1 MESLPSK
8 NKNVKY
14 LLCVIDGFTKY
25 AWVKMLKDK
34 KGKTV
39 NAFIEIVNESNRKPL
54 KLYVD
59 QGRDLYEKLMQ
70 EWLDNYDANYDTL
83 MYSTHIDDKS
93 VIAERYIKALKTKI
107 YKK

>member
-1 MESLPSK
+1 MKP
-8 NKNVKY
+8 
-14 LLCVIDGFTKY
+14 
-25 AWVKMLKDK
+25 LKDIK
-34 KGKTV
+34 VKTV
-39 NAFIEIVNESNRKPL
+39 LNAFIEIVNESNRKPL

>member
-1 MESLPSK
+1 MKP
-8 NKNVKY
+8 
-14 LLCVIDGFTKY
+14 
-25 AWVKMLKDK
+25 LKDI

-39 NAFIEIVNESNRKPL
+39 LNAFIEIVNESNRKPL

-59 QGRDLYEKLMQ
+59 QGRELHKKLMQ
-70 EWLDNYDANYDTL
+70 EWLDNYDVNCDTL
-83 MYSTHIDDKS
+83 MYSTHIDGKS

>member
-1 MESLPSK
+1 MKP
-8 NKNVKY
+8 
-14 LLCVIDGFTKY
+14 
-25 AWVKMLKDK
+25 LKDI

-39 NAFIEIVNESNRKPL
+39 LNAFIEIVNESNRKPL

>member
-1 MESLPSK
+1 MCRRCFHQNL
-8 NKNVKY
+8 
-14 LLCVIDGFTKY
+14 
-25 AWVKMLKDK
+25 WVKPLKDI

-39 NAFIEIVNESNRKPL
+39 LNAFIEIVNESNRKPL